1 MKNAQKYHL
10 NPIEKFL
17 IRVWRYF
24 CQYNTMPSSC
34 GSIMLIPL
42 PLRLTQHIAQLHL
55 YGIQERHSKT

>member
-24 CQYNTMPSSC
+24 LS
-34 GSIMLIPL
+34 
-42 PLRLTQHIAQLHL
+42 TQHYIVLMIPHGHFPSFRLSQNKA
-55 YGIQERHSKT
+55 